1 MGNLDASKGSP
12 VDQHA
17 DILDLKDLLTGTD
30 KLGGGASDL
39 INGGYLQFEDIK
51 QNEDGSVTVKLSIDT
66 NGAEGGADFH
76 NVATITM
83 NGVHL
88 GDNPANH
95 AQDLLNQLV
104 QNNEI
109 KI

>member
-1 MGNLDASKGSP
+1 MVGDVAKDGN
-12 VDQHA
+12 A
-17 DILDLKDLLTGTD
+17 DILDLKDLLTGAD
-30 KLGGGASDL
+30 KLSGGASDL
-39 INGGYLQFEDIK
+39 ISGGYLQFEDIK
-51 QNEDGSVTVKLSIDT
+51 QNDDGSVTVKLSIDV
-66 NGAEGGADFH
+66 NGHEGGADFH

-88 GDNPANH
+88 GDNSANH
-95 AQDLLNQLV
+95 AQELLNQLV